1 MTEGEFQPPNLKRVF
16 YKTIR
21 HFFPDFRSWLRSLED
36 PRQANSCRYSLETM
50 LWVGFLLF
58 LLKRDSR
65 RQINYDFNSAQFVR
79 NLSFLVKEDLERIPH
94 GDTLG
99 NLLADFDYWQLYNL
113 RIQLINQLIRNKCL
127 AKFRLNGYYLIG
139 IDGTGLMSFERRHCA
154 QCLTREVETK
164 RGKKTIYYHQV
175 VDAKFVSYN
184 GFALS
189 VETEFIENRAVGQDL
204 QDCELKATY
213 RLLARLGERFPQL
226 RICLLLDGLY
236 ANEEIFDIC
245 KKNRWKY
252 MIVFKEGSLPETYVE
267 YESLKRRCVDNRAE
281 YETKEEKQRYQ
292 WVEGINYK
300 WQDKHFIN
308 VLECVVEKKQSENND
323 EITKWLWVT
332 NFDINK
338 SNYAYLANKGGRL
351 RWKVENEGNNTQK
364 NGGYNLE
371 HTYSYNF
378 VAMKNFYLLLQIAHL
393 INQLIEKGSL
403 LTAQDWKYLG
413 SIKNLTRRLFE
424 DLRYN
429 PFDRK
434 AAETDLEKTFQ
445 IRFDTS

>member
-1 MTEGEFQPPNLKRVF
+1 MVNNEFQPPNLKRIF

-21 HFFPDFRSWLRSLED
+21 HFFPEFRGWLQSLED
-36 PRQANSCRYSLETM
+36 PRQKNSCTYSLETM
-50 LWVGFLLF
+50 IWVGFLLF
-58 LLKRDSR
+58 LLKGDSR
-65 RQINYDFNSAQFVR
+65 RQINYDFNSERFVR
-79 NLSFLVKEDLERIPH
+79 NLSFLVKEDLVRLPH

-99 NLLADFDYWQLYNL
+99 NLLADFDYWQLYDF
-113 RIQLINQLIRNKCL
+113 RIWLINQLIRNKCL

-154 QCLTREVETK
+154 QCLTREVDTK
-164 RGKKTIYYHQV
+164 RGKKTLYYHQV
-175 VDAKFVSYN
+175 VEAKLVTYN

-189 VETEFIENRAVGQDL
+189 VETEFIENQEVGQDL

-213 RLLARLGERFPQL
+213 RLLVRLAERFPQL

-245 KKNRWKY
+245 EKNKWKY
-252 MIVFKEGSLPETYVE
+252 IIVFKEGSLPETYVE
-267 YESLKRRCVDNRAE
+267 YESLKR
-281 YETKEEKQRYQ
+281 
-292 WVEGINYK
+292 
-300 WQDKHFIN
+300 
-308 VLECVVEKKQSENND
+308 
-323 EITKWLWVT
+323 
-332 NFDINK
+332 
-338 SNYAYLANKGGRL
+338 RL

-371 HTYSYNF
+371 HAYSYNF

-393 INQLIEKGSL
+393 INQLIDKGSL

-429 PFDRK
+429 LFDRK
-434 AAETDLEKTFQ
+434 AVETDLEKTFQ